1 MGEHGW
7 PFAVSDGFPGAG
19 DDPVLGAK
27 HLKDIYLKVS
37 PDYEGRY
44 VLIHIFSF
52 FRALVYL
59 QVLLVDN
66 IDRFTVPVLFDK
78 KTQSI
83 VNNESSEIIR
93 ILNTAFNDLLPGEQA
108 STDIFP
114 EALRKEIEESNEWV
128 YHTVNSELAHHF

>member
-1 MGEHGW
+1 M
-7 PFAVSDGFPGAG
+7 
-19 DDPVLGAK
+19 
-27 HLKDIYLKVS
+27 
-37 PDYEGRY
+37 
-44 VLIHIFSF
+44 
-52 FRALVYL
+52 
-59 QVLLVDN
+59 DN

-128 YHTVNSELAHHF
+128 YHTVNSELIPHFLALCEATH